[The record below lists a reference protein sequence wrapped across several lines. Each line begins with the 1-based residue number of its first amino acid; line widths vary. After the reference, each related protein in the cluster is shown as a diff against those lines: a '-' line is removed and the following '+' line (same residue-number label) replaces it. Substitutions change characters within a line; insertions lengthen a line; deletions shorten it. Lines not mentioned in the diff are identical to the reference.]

1 VAFDLQRPVSIEG
14 VVTEVKW
21 ENPHS
26 WIFVELKKPD
36 GATEIWRFE
45 SQPPNTLRRTG
56 VTAAM
61 LKPGDTVT
69 VKGYGALDTLVV
81 DVTGFNG
88 KIWLADAADKP
99 TPTSTGGW
107 FTSDAL
113 HVVERWRRR
122 IEEAMC
128 LDTTTYSLTEKGRQE
143 RSKP

>member
-1 VAFDLQRPVSIEG
+1 MVRRMFVAFSATLYSVVVPVSAHHSFSVAFDLQRPVSIEG

-61 LKPGDTVT
+61 LKPGVTVT
-69 VKGYGALDTLVV
+69 VKGYGALDKASTAAAASSI
-81 DVTGFNG
+81 TFANG
-88 KIWLADAADKP
+88 ESFRISAGG
-99 TPTSTGGW
+99 TPPPK
-107 FTSDAL
+107 
-113 HVVERWRRR
+113 E
-122 IEEAMC
+122 
-128 LDTTTYSLTEKGRQE
+128 
-143 RSKP
+143 